1 MRVIATVLTGKQ
13 NKVKSNLK
21 ILAFIRKLGL
31 LMGIKLHNYERFING
46 ITWFYLLFPVQI
58 FKYLFISSKLEES
71 SSEIEKC
78 RMRRW

>member
-1 MRVIATVLTGKQ
+1 MRVLATVLTGKQ

-21 ILAFIRKLGL
+21 ILAIIRKLGL
-31 LMGIKLHNYERFING
+31 LMGIKLHNSERFING